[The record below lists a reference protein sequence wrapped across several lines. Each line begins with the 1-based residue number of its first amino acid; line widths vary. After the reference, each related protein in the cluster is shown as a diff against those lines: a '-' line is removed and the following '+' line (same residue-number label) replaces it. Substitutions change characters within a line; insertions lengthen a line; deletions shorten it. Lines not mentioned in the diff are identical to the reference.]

1 MNANLQT
8 QTAVM
13 MECPIC
19 MDDINPTRN
28 CIITDCNHTFHASCM
43 LKSIV
48 HGNFDC
54 PCCRFELA
62 ESPVEEE
69 DEDDEYN
76 EEEDEEAEYELYVG
90 FRALFVRAEGNEY
103 VEEDEEEDENDE
115 EGELNIP
122 LNYFVNKLRSLNYT
136 YEDLVKVFAD
146 EACYKSEL
154 EERSMGLIEKVQELA
169 DNYQAGDDVQAQ
181 ALPEVKAE
189 AKPPV
194 TVARFRNTIDL
205 CGNN

>member
-8 QTAVM
+8 QPVTTM

-19 MDDINPTRN
+19 MDEINPTRN

-48 HGNFDC
+48 FGNFDC

-62 ESPVEEE
+62 ESPVEEDDDD
-69 DEDDEYN
+69 DEEYN
-76 EEEDEEAEYELYVG
+76 EEEDEYELYVG

-103 VEEDEEEDENDE
+103 VEEDEEDEQDIV
-115 EGELNIP
+115 LYIP
-122 LNYFVNKLRSLNYT
+122 LNYFVNKLRTLNYT
-136 YEDLVKVFAD
+136 YEDLVKIIAD
-146 EACYKSEL
+146 EVCNKDEI
-154 EERSMGLIEKVQELA
+154 EDRSFDLLEKVHELA
-169 DNYQAGDDVQAQ
+169 QNYQAGDEVQVQ
-181 ALPEVKAE
+181 LEVKAE
-189 AKPPV
+189 VKPPV

>member
-1 MNANLQT
+1 MNSNLQT
-8 QTAVM
+8 QIATAM

-19 MDDINPTRN
+19 MDDINPTKN

-62 ESPVEEE
+62 EPPEEE
-69 DEDDEYN
+69 DEDDYEHDY
-76 EEEDEEAEYELYVG
+76 EDDYEDEEEYELYVG
-90 FRALFVRAEGNEY
+90 FRALFVRAEGNEFL
-103 VEEDEEEDENDE
+103 EEDEYDDEDE
-115 EGELNIP
+115 EGELIVP
-122 LNYFVNKLRSLNYT
+122 LNYFVNKLKSLNYT

-146 EACYKSEL
+146 EACYKKEL
-154 EERSMGLIEKVQELA
+154 EERSNGLLEKVQELA
-169 DNYQAGDDVQAQ
+169 ENYQPGDELQAQ
-181 ALPEVKAE
+181 AEE
-189 AKPPV
+189 IKPVV
-194 TVARFRNTIDL
+194 TVSRFRNTIDL

>member
-8 QTAVM
+8 QTAVI

-69 DEDDEYN
+69 EDDEDEEYN

-103 VEEDEEEDENDE
+103 VEEDEDE
-115 EGELNIP
+115 EEEVELNIP
-122 LNYFVNKLRSLNYT
+122 LNYFVNKLKSLNYT

-146 EACYKSEL
+146 DACYKSEL
-154 EERSMGLIEKVQELA
+154 EERSQGLIEKVQELA
-169 DNYQAGDDVQAQ
+169 DNYQAGDEAEVK
-181 ALPEVKAE
+181 PEVK
-189 AKPPV
+189 PVV

>member
-8 QTAVM
+8 QPVTTM

-19 MDDINPTRN
+19 MDEINPTRN

-48 HGNFDC
+48 FGNFDC

-62 ESPVEEE
+62 ESPVEEDDDD
-69 DEDDEYN
+69 DEEYN
-76 EEEDEEAEYELYVG
+76 EEEEEYELYVG

-103 VEEDEEEDENDE
+103 VEEDEEDEQDIV
-115 EGELNIP
+115 LDIP
-122 LNYFVNKLRSLNYT
+122 LNYFVNKLRTLNYT
-136 YEDLVKVFAD
+136 YEDLVKIIAD
-146 EACYKSEL
+146 EVCNKDEI
-154 EERSMGLIEKVQELA
+154 EDRSFDLLEKVHELA
-169 DNYQAGDDVQAQ
+169 QNYQAGDEVQVQ
-181 ALPEVKAE
+181 LEVKAE
-189 AKPPV
+189 VKPPV

>member
-169 DNYQAGDDVQAQ
+169 DNYQAGDEVQ

>member
-8 QTAVM
+8 QTAVI

-69 DEDDEYN
+69 EDDEDEEYN

-103 VEEDEEEDENDE
+103 VEEDEDE
-115 EGELNIP
+115 EEEVELNIP
-122 LNYFVNKLRSLNYT
+122 LNYFINKLKSLNYT

-146 EACYKSEL
+146 DACYKSEL
-154 EERSMGLIEKVQELA
+154 EERSQGLIEKVQELA
-169 DNYQAGDDVQAQ
+169 DNYQAGDEAEVK
-181 ALPEVKAE
+181 PEVK
-189 AKPPV
+189 PVV

>member
-1 MNANLQT
+1 MSAQIST
-8 QTAVM
+8 EPVM

-19 MDDINPTRN
+19 MDEINPSKN

-48 HGNFDC
+48 FGNFDC

-62 ESPVEEE
+62 ESPVDDE
-69 DEDDEYN
+69 DEDEEYNN
-76 EEEDEEAEYELYVG
+76 EEEDEYELYVG
-90 FRALFVRAEGNEY
+90 FRALFIRAEGNEY
-103 VEEDEEEDENDE
+103 VEEDEEEDEDI
-115 EGELNIP
+115 ELDIP

-136 YEDLVKVFAD
+136 YEDLVKIIAD
-146 EACYKSEL
+146 EVCNKDEI
-154 EERSMGLIEKVQELA
+154 EDRSFDLLEKVHELA
-169 DNYQAGDDVQAQ
+169 ENYQAGDEVQPQ
-181 ALPEVKAE
+181 VQVEVKAE
-189 AKPPV
+189 VKPPV

>member
-8 QTAVM
+8 QPVTTM

-19 MDDINPTRN
+19 MDEINPTRN

-169 DNYQAGDDVQAQ
+169 DNYQAGDEAQAQ
-181 ALPEVKAE
+181 AEVKPEVK
-189 AKPPV
+189 PSV
-194 TVARFRNTIDL
+194 TVTRFRNTIDL

>member
-1 MNANLQT
+1 MNTQLQT
-8 QTAVM
+8 QTVATTM

-43 LKSIV
+43 LKSVV

-62 ESPVEEE
+62 ESPEEE
-69 DEDDEYN
+69 DEY
-76 EEEDEEAEYELYVG
+76 EDEDEDHEAEDEYELYVG
-90 FRALFVRAEGNEY
+90 FRALFVRAEGSEY
-103 VEEDEEEDENDE
+103 VEEDDEEDEE

-122 LNYFVNKLRSLNYT
+122 LNYFVNKLKSLNYT
-136 YEDLVKVFAD
+136 YEDLVKLMAD

-169 DNYQAGDDVQAQ
+169 DNYQAGDETET
-181 ALPEVKAE
+181 EVKPA
-189 AKPPV
+189 V
-194 TVARFRNTIDL
+194 TVTRFRNTIDL